1 MKKRRNIL
9 ERIGTVDYVIL
20 IVLGLFALVCIY
32 PFYQT
37 LLLAFSSEEA
47 YAAHPLYM
55 LPYSMDFSAF
65 KIVFADSKFWT
76 AMLVTIGTTVIDV
89 VACMVVTV
97 SGAYVLAK
105 KDLVGGKFFSFLVVF
120 TMMIQA
126 PLIPV
131 YLNIRNL
138 GLYDNL
144 LVYVLPVLVNF
155 YYMLLMRNYFNEIPP
170 DLTEAAEIDGANPI
184 TILTKILVPISKP
197 FIATFCLF
205 FAVERWNEWYIP
217 NIYIMDPEKF
227 TLQYYLRTTLADM
240 NQTLG
245 EIAEQMIAQGVD
257 IQVSHDGALRS
268 ASILLAALPIVC
280 VYPFVQKY
288 LIKGMTAGAVKG

>member
-1 MKKRRNIL
+1 
-9 ERIGTVDYVIL
+9 
-20 IVLGLFALVCIY
+20 
-32 PFYQT
+32 
-37 LLLAFSSEEA
+37 
-47 YAAHPLYM
+47 
-55 LPYSMDFSAF
+55 
-65 KIVFADSKFWT
+65 
-76 AMLVTIGTTVIDV
+76 MLVTIGTTVIDV

>member
-1 MKKRRNIL
+1 MKQKRNIL
-9 ERIGTVDYVIL
+9 ERITVLDYVIL
-20 IVLGLFALVCIY
+20 VVLGFFAIICLF

-47 YAAHPLYM
+47 YAAHPLYL
-55 LPYSMDFSAF
+55 LPYSVDLSAF
-65 KIVFADSKFWT
+65 KIVFSDSKFWT
-76 AMLVTIGTTVIDV
+76 AMLVTVGTTVIDV
-89 VACMVVTV
+89 LFCMIVTV

-105 KDLVGGKFFSFLVVF
+105 EDLIGGKFFAFLVTF

-126 PLIPV
+126 PLIPT
-131 YLNIRNL
+131 YLNMNEL
-138 GLYDNL
+138 GLYNNM

-155 YYMLLMRNYFNEIPP
+155 YYMLLMRNYFKDIPP
-170 DLTEAAEIDGANPI
+170 DLTEAAQIDGADAL
-184 TILTKILVPISKP
+184 TILTRILVPISKP

-217 NIYIMDPEKF
+217 NIYIVDPEKF

-245 EIAEQMIAQGVD
+245 EIAESMIAQGID
-257 IQVSHDGALRS
+257 INVAHDGALRS

-288 LIKGMTAGAVKG
+288 LIKGLTSGAVKG

>member
-1 MKKRRNIL
+1 MKQKRNIL
-9 ERIGTVDYVIL
+9 ERITLLDYIIL
-20 IVLGLFALVCIY
+20 FVLGLFAVICLF

-55 LPYSMDFSAF
+55 LPYSVDLSAF
-65 KIVFADSKFWT
+65 KIVFSDSKFWT
-76 AMLVTIGTTVIDV
+76 AMLVTVATTVIDV
-89 VACMVVTV
+89 VFCMVVTV

-105 KDLVGGKFFSFLVVF
+105 EDLVGGKFFSFLVTF

-126 PLIPV
+126 PLIPT
-131 YLNIRNL
+131 YLNMNEL
-138 GLYDNL
+138 GLYNNM

-155 YYMLLMRNYFNEIPP
+155 YYMLLMRNYFKDIPP
-170 DLTEAAEIDGANPI
+170 DLTEAAQIDGADAL
-184 TILTKILVPISKP
+184 TILVKILVPISKP

-217 NIYIMDPEKF
+217 NIYIVDPEKF

-245 EIAEQMIAQGVD
+245 EIAESMIAQGID
-257 IQVSHDGALRS
+257 INVAHDGALRS

-288 LIKGMTAGAVKG
+288 LIKGLTSGAVKG